1 MVEINNN
8 LKIKFLQQND
18 GTSIADEEIRL
29 RAIAESYA
37 LCENSIAVLSN
48 LRTDKSYIHF
58 GGNSKFFDFEPVGY
72 NMVID
77 SVWEEMIFEK
87 IHPDDLR
94 KSNLQELSFFRMVSS
109 SHSKEAFAWHM
120 ETIVRM
126 KDKTGSYLPVK
137 HRIHYFGSSGKAG
150 ICYALCLYNIT
161 KENDNFAYI
170 INSQTGEK
178 RILEASPSSILTEQ
192 EKRILKMVQEGKASK
207 AIAEKLDISKC
218 TVDRHRQNIISKLQ
232 VGNTTEAVF
241 KAKQLGII

>member
-18 GTSIADEEIRL
+18 GTNIADEEIRL

-58 GGNSKFFDFEPVGY
+58 GGNSKFFDFKPVGY

-87 IHPDDLR
+87 IHPDDLK
-94 KSNLQELSFFRMVSS
+94 KSN
-109 SHSKEAFAWHM
+109 
-120 ETIVRM
+120 
-126 KDKTGSYLPVK
+126 
-137 HRIHYFGSSGKAG
+137 
-150 ICYALCLYNIT
+150 
-161 KENDNFAYI
+161 
-170 INSQTGEK
+170 
-178 RILEASPSSILTEQ
+178 
-192 EKRILKMVQEGKASK
+192 
-207 AIAEKLDISKC
+207 
-218 TVDRHRQNIISKLQ
+218 LQ

>member
-1 MVEINNN
+1 MVEINKK
-8 LKIKFLQQND
+8 LKDKFLQQND
-18 GTSIADEEIRL
+18 GTIITDEETRL
-29 RAIAESYA
+29 RAVAESYA

-58 GGNSKFFDFEPVGY
+58 GGNSKFFDLKPAGY
-72 NMVID
+72 SMVVD
-77 SVWEEMIFEK
+77 SVWEEIIFEK
-87 IHPDDLR
+87 IHPDDLK

-161 KENDNFAYI
+161 QENYKFAYI

-178 RILEASPSSILTEQ
+178 RILEATPSSILTEQ
-192 EKRILKMVQEGKASK
+192 EKRILKMIQEGKASK
-207 AIAEKLDISKC
+207 VIAEKLDISKC

>member
-1 MVEINNN
+1 MVEINKK
-8 LKIKFLQQND
+8 LKDKFLQQND
-18 GTSIADEEIRL
+18 GTIITAEETRL
-29 RAIAESYA
+29 RAVAESYA

-58 GGNSKFFDFEPVGY
+58 GGNSKFFDFKPVGY
-72 NMVID
+72 SMVFD
-77 SVWEEMIFEK
+77 SAWEEIIFEK
-87 IHPDDLR
+87 IHPDDLK

-137 HRIHYFGSSGKAG
+137 HRIHYLGSSGKAG

-161 KENDNFAYI
+161 QENYNFAYI

-178 RILEASPSSILTEQ
+178 RILEATPSSILTEQ

-207 AIAEKLDISKC
+207 IIAEKLDISKC